1 MALVVILTD
10 GNLLCP
16 VELSRL
22 NRANP
27 LFCGYESHKMN
38 HNSGVA
44 ETLTDYLTQLGGISA
59 DRVRMSPPPGT
70 ATFADCIAANE
81 SGSRGLCELVD
92 GTLVEKAVSFEASVV
107 AIAIS
112 AILGQFVSRHRLGLI
127 SGADG
132 FFRLPTSTRG
142 PDVAFLS
149 RERLPQGKF
158 PREVYPS
165 IAPNLVVEVLSPGN
179 TKAEMARKRLEYFL
193 SGVELM
199 WIVDCSHRTVAVCT
213 SLTDTFVLGED
224 DVIDASNVLPGFT
237 ASVRDFFT
245 DLDIGQEQ
253 T

>member
-1 MALVVILTD
+1 
-10 GNLLCP
+10 
-16 VELSRL
+16 
-22 NRANP
+22 
-27 LFCGYESHKMN
+27 MN
-38 HNSGVA
+38 TNSGVA

-70 ATFADCIAANE
+70 ATLADCIAANE

-92 GTLVEKAVSFEASVV
+92 GTLVEKAVSFEASIV
-107 AIAIS
+107 AAT
-112 AILGQFVSRHRLGLI
+112 ILTILKNFVSGCRLGLI

-149 RERLPQGKF
+149 RERLPQGTF

-199 WIVDCSHRTVAVCT
+199 WIVDCTNRTVAVCT
-213 SLTDTFVLGED
+213 SLTDMYVLGED
-224 DVIDASNVLPGFT
+224 DVIDAGNVVPGFT
-237 ASVRDFFT
+237 SPVRDFFI
-245 DLDIGQEQ
+245 DLDIGQKQ
-253 T
+253 P

>member
-1 MALVVILTD
+1 MILTD
-10 GNLLCP
+10 GVLLCP

-22 NRANP
+22 IRINP
-27 LFCGYESHKMN
+27 LSCGHERRKMN
-38 HNSGVA
+38 TNSGVA

-112 AILGQFVSRHRLGLI
+112 AILSQFVSRHRLGLI

-149 RERLPQGKF
+149 RDRLPQGTF

-213 SLTDTFVLGED
+213 SLTDTFVLGEN

-237 ASVRDFFT
+237 ASVRDFFA

-253 T
+253 P

>member
-1 MALVVILTD
+1 MFVIPTD
-10 GNLLCP
+10 GVLLCP
-16 VELSRL
+16 VERSRL
-22 NRANP
+22 IRINP
-27 LFCGYESHKMN
+27 RCCGHERRKMN
-38 HNSGVA
+38 TNGGIA

-70 ATFADCIAANE
+70 ATLADCIAANE

-92 GTLVEKAVSFEASVV
+92 GTLVEKASSFAASVV
-107 AIAIS
+107 AGAIS
-112 AILGQFVSRHRLGLI
+112 AILGQFVSRNRVGLI
-127 SGADG
+127 SGASG

-149 RERLPQGKF
+149 RERLPQGTF

-199 WIVDCSHRTVAVCT
+199 WIVDCTNRTVAVCT
-213 SLTDTFVLGED
+213 SLTDTFVLGD
-224 DVIDASNVLPGFT
+224 DDIIDAGNVVPGFT
-237 ASVRDFFT
+237 SPVRDFFM
-245 DLDIGQEQ
+245 DLDIGQE
-253 T
+253 